1 MSRPDA
7 GGVARVSWQRGPVAP
22 DVANGQFGLWLPGMH
37 RAFGQPP
44 GGWFWRLGKSR
55 NGGRQGWA
63 EVRTG
68 KGGRGREFTENGAD
82 PKVRPVGSDGAP
94 SASSSFPTGSAHKT
108 EAAPSGRPFQTG
120 RNRSRNLPEAGSW
133 LMRSGFASGYIMFLE
148 ETGSCP
154 IRHRRGGRTWRQAV

>member
-1 MSRPDA
+1 MQ
-7 GGVARVSWQRGPVAP
+7 GV
-22 DVANGQFGLWLPGMH
+22 LPG
-37 RAFGQPP
+37 RAGS
-44 GGWFWRLGKSR
+44 GDRLLRTWRMGNSACGYLECTGPSASPWAVGYGAWGSR

-82 PKVRPVGSDGAP
+82 PESRPVGSDGAP
-94 SASSSFPTGSAHKT
+94 SGSSSFPTGSAHKP
-108 EAAPSGRPFQTG
+108 EAAHLGRPFQTG
-120 RNRSRNLPEAGSW
+120 RNRSRNLPPAGSW

-154 IRHRRGGRTWRQAV
+154 IRHRRGGRTWGQAV